1 MNPILKPA
9 GLASLAFSLVLVASA
24 SAFAHGG
31 EDHSHDDPAPAS
43 SGKPVATAFG
53 EAAAPQRLADGA
65 LFVPKVVQ
73 RQLALRTQLARVA
86 DLAATVELNGRVIA
100 DPNRGGRVQATQA
113 GSILPGP
120 KGLPRLGQKVRKGEV
135 LAYLRPIASSIELG
149 NQRAQLAELESQL
162 ALAESR
168 VKRYQQLEGALPQKE
183 IEAARVEWQALKKR
197 HAAVAQSISAAE
209 PLVAPAAGVISA
221 LQVVAGQVVEA
232 REILFEIVDPAHLLV
247 EALAYDPALVDAI
260 VSASGALGAGA
271 LDLQF
276 IGGGRQLREQALPLV
291 FRVTTPN
298 APVAVG
304 QPVKVIARTAH
315 AGRGVALPQSALV
328 KSVSGETVVW
338 VHRQAERFVAL
349 KVRHQPLDATAVAVT
364 EGLAGGDRVVVDGAG
379 LLAQIR

>member
-1 MNPILKPA
+1 MNIALRQFRLTA
-9 GLASLAFSLVLVASA
+9 LAIALAVASA
-24 SAFAHGG
+24 GALAHGG
-31 EDHSHDDPAPAS
+31 EDHSHDDPAPAAAL
-43 SGKPVATAFG
+43 KPAATPLG
-53 EAAAPQRLADGA
+53 EAAAPQRLADGS

-73 RQLALRTQLARVA
+73 RQLGLRTQTARVGE
-86 DLAATVELNGRVIA
+86 LAAAVELNGKVIA

-120 KGLPRLGQKVRKGEV
+120 KGLPRLGRKVRKGEV

-149 NQRAQLAELESQL
+149 NQQAQLAELESQL
-162 ALAESR
+162 AIAESR
-168 VKRYQQLEGALPQKE
+168 VKRYEQLEGAVPQKE
-183 IEAARVEWQALKKR
+183 IEAARLEWQALGKR
-197 HAAVAQSISAAE
+197 RAAVGASISAPQ
-209 PLVAPAAGVISA
+209 PLVAPASGVISA
-221 LQVVAGQVVEA
+221 LDVVAGQVVEA
-232 REILFEIVDPAHLLV
+232 REILFEIVDPAHLSV

-260 VSASGALGAGA
+260 VSASGAASGAA

-291 FRVTTPN
+291 FRVATPN

-304 QPVKVIARTAH
+304 QPVKVIAKTAR

-328 KSVSGETVVW
+328 KNGGGETVVW

-364 EGLAGGDRVVVDGAG
+364 EGLAGGDRVVIDGAG
-379 LLAQIR
+379 LLAQMR